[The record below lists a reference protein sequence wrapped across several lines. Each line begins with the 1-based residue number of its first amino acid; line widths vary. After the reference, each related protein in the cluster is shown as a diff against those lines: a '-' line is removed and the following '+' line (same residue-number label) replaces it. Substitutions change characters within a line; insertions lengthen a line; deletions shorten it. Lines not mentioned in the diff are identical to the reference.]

1 MQSKNDIRAMIAQ
14 KKMPN
19 GKTFEKCS
27 RIELYDIIMEAMQ
40 FIDKQHKEAL
50 KREQSTLS
58 YKIKRFF
65 NIKPQNAK

>member
-1 MQSKNDIRAMIAQ
+1 
-14 KKMPN
+14 
-19 GKTFEKCS
+19 
-27 RIELYDIIMEAMQ
+27 MQ

-65 NIKPQNAK
+65 KIKPKNVK